1 MSDALSSRRGLDK
14 RVLRVQVNKGSK
26 GLAPSAPKPKQSLA
40 SEPRLGVTDLAEV
53 SLRTSAAPP
62 WLPKAGC
69 GAHNSL

>member
-1 MSDALSSRRGLDK
+1 
-14 RVLRVQVNKGSK
+14 VNKGTE

-69 GAHNSL
+69 GAHTAL